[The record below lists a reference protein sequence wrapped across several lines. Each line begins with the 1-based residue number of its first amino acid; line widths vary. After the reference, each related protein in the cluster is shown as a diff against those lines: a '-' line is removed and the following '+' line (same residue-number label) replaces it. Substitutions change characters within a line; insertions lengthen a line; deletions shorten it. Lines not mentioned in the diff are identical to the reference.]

1 MSHRRKHVQALA
13 NEREVSLDDDD
24 VVCRVTAARGSNLVE
39 VVRGDDRA
47 PKAPTP
53 TLVRVPMKFKSVAF
67 FRAGTFVVARFLD
80 DDEVEGSGERCKV
93 TGELTRVLYAEQVKE
108 MRKRGDGTW
117 PEAFQ
122 EVGSTRG
129 ACPLRDLVRAL
140 DEEEEEET
148 RAAAAAAAA
157 AGGEGADGC
166 EASDDDSDGDSSLPP
181 LVENRNRRKVQTY
194 VDSDESDSE

>member
-117 PEAFQ
+117 PEAFE

-129 ACPLRDLVRAL
+129 GCPLRDLVRAL

-157 AGGEGADGC
+157 GGEGADGR

>member
-53 TLVRVPMKFKSVAF
+53 TLVRVPMEFKSVAF

-117 PEAFQ
+117 PEAFE

-129 ACPLRDLVRAL
+129 AVSYTHL
-140 DEEEEEET
+140 T
-148 RAAAAAAAA
+148 
-157 AGGEGADGC
+157 
-166 EASDDDSDGDSSLPP
+166 LP
-181 LVENRNRRKVQTY
+181 TT
-194 VDSDESDSE
+194 

>member
-122 EVGSTRG
+122 EVGE
-129 ACPLRDLVRAL
+129 PEL
-140 DEEEEEET
+140 
-148 RAAAAAAAA
+148 
-157 AGGEGADGC
+157 GGEGEGRARFEIWC
-166 EASDDDSDGDSSLPP
+166 ARWTRRRRRRRARRRRRRLEAKARTGA
-181 LVENRNRRKVQTY
+181 RRATTIPTVIRPY
-194 VDSDESDSE
+194 LRS

>member
-13 NEREVSLDDDD
+13 NEREVSLDDED

-117 PEAFQ
+117 PEAFE
-122 EVGSTRG
+122 EVGWTRG
-129 ACPLRDLVRAL
+129 GCPVRDLVRAL

-157 AGGEGADGC
+157 GGEGADAR
-166 EASDDDSDGDSSLPP
+166 EASDDDSDSSLPP

-194 VDSDESDSE
+194 VESDESDSE

>member
-24 VVCRVTAARGSNLVE
+24 VVCRGTAARGSNLVE

-80 DDEVEGSGERCKV
+80 DDEVEGSGERGKV

-122 EVGSTRG
+122 EVESTRG

-148 RAAAAAAAA
+148 RAAAAAAA
-157 AGGEGADGC
+157 GGEGADGR